1 MTSPETDPSTGKTR
15 PGQLLGVET
24 VGRPHHQ
31 LARAGRDGQG
41 GPDQLAGVTGNQP
54 EDGAITTQDPE
65 GAVAGAGQIGGQVD
79 DALQDDR
86 ERQLRGKGEPG
97 SSRRPV
103 RSPWPIIAA
112 A

>member
-1 MTSPETDPSTGKTR
+1 MTSPETDPSTGKTVPASSSAWR
-15 PGQLLGVET
+15 PSAA
-24 VGRPHHQ
+24 PHHQ